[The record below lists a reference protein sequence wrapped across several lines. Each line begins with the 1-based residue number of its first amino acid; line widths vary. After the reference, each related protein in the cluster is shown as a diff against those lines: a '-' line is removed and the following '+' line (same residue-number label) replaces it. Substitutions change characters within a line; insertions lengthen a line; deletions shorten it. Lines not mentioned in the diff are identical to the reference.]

1 MGLSPRHTKAS
12 EVFKLQVQDSQT
24 ARAGLIQTFSPTL
37 TLKHL
42 GISPGSHAPTW
53 SSLSIQ
59 CLLQLVP
66 KPHSQFYQLLV
77 LLPRADDIFHLSERM
92 LGKGTTMV
100 EDKWPKETRDAGIS
114 DLLFYQ
120 SRQTM
125 TEQTDNDS
133 DESSW
138 MKKGWNIGNEILGA
152 WKLKRVK
159 GKKVFHYALLVLLC
173 AKTRSE
179 LNTDLW
185 LFIK

>member
-59 CLLQLVP
+59 CLLLQLVP

-77 LLPRADDIFHLSERM
+77 LLPRADDIFHLSERI
-92 LGKGTTMV
+92 LGREQRWWK
-100 EDKWPKETRDAGIS
+100 IS
-114 DLLFYQ
+114 DPRRRGMLAFQICSFIKADRQWQ
-120 SRQTM
+120 SRRTM
-125 TEQTDNDS
+125 TVTNQAE
-133 DESSW
+133 W
-138 MKKGWNIGNEILGA
+138 KRGGILEMRFLELENSKE
-152 WKLKRVK
+152 WR
-159 GKKVFHYALLVLLC
+159 GKKYSTMHF
-173 AKTRSE
+173 
-179 LNTDLW
+179 
-185 LFIK
+185 